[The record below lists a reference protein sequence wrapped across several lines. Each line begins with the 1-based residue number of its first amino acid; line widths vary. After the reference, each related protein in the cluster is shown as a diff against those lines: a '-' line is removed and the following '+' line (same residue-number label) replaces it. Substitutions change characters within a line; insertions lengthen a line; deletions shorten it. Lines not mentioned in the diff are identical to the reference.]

1 MQNQFTK
8 LILGVCVWWFPPPPT
23 LSKEKYPALNRV
35 KGLLCRR
42 LSGWGSSY
50 IRSMS
55 RTCIDYEDLKGVKM
69 STLTA
74 SWWRGSFFSLQIIPH
89 NDFCLKWG
97 ITVPGN
103 LPAMKESKQE
113 GVFGESFTSFWTVT
127 LYMIQNKTCKPSLS
141 IFNNVWQ
148 YLILSR
154 IILISKKKCPAFV
167 KDIF

>member
-1 MQNQFTK
+1 M
-8 LILGVCVWWFPPPPT
+8 CVWWFPPPT
-23 LSKEKYPALNRV
+23 LSKEKYPALNSV

-55 RTCIDYEDLKGVKM
+55 RTCIDYEDLKGVEM

-127 LYMIQNKTCKPSLS
+127 LYCWSIHDISFPDKTRLASP
-141 IFNNVWQ
+141 VYQ
-148 YLILSR
+148 YLTMFDSIWYYLELSWYQ
-154 IILISKKKCPAFV
+154 KKSAQLL
-167 KDIF
+167 